1 MTHSEKATA
10 LFMEGY
16 NSAQSVFLAF
26 EDMYELD
33 RKTALRISSGFGGG
47 MGRLRE
53 VCGCVSG
60 AFMAAGLLMGYDD
73 VADLEGKKETYSM
86 IQDIANAFRDE
97 QGSIICREIL
107 KLRQEKVSP
116 VPSARTEEYYKTR
129 PCASLCG
136 LAAQILDD
144 YLSEV
149 KSEQ

>member
-16 NSAQSVFLAF
+16 NCAQSVFLAF

-144 YLSEV
+144 YLSG
-149 KSEQ
+149 KK

>member
-16 NSAQSVFLAF
+16 NCAQSVFLAF

>member
-1 MTHSEKATA
+1 
-10 LFMEGY
+10 MEGY
-16 NSAQSVFLAF
+16 NCAQSVFLAF